1 MTDAVAWALVHFVWQ
16 GALLGLASWL
26 LQRPVR
32 SPQARYITGVVTLAA
47 MPVAFVWTTLNL
59 VPARSAWV
67 TTVTEIEGQFES
79 ASLTGHVIEGGAPA
93 ASGLPSDW
101 IVALWALGLLTFATR
116 AAGGWMLARRL
127 TRVGVSPVAP
137 WVLEQAQELS
147 ASMGITR
154 SVRVL
159 LSTRVPAPV
168 LIGWIAPVI
177 LLPATA
183 LTGLSSA
190 QVTALLAH
198 ELAHVRRHDYL
209 VNLLQTMVE
218 AAFFFHPAV
227 WLISRR
233 VREDRELC
241 CDDLAL
247 GLTDRMTYATTLH
260 TLAQRRPAALALG
273 ATGGSLV
280 NRVRRITS
288 AGTPSP
294 TPKSAWIVLLPLVVV
309 LSLAIPSSSEPV
321 LPALPHT
328 PLVGTPVPT
337 FASVRMP
344 QITAED
350 RTQLV
355 QSMPLAELQ
364 SRRRMLRAQQDLL
377 DTLRAQLAE
386 QQQQREQEA
395 AMGNHRR
402 AETVDALRKEMTRV
416 EVSVAELTLQL
427 ESLEQRQADLNPQPE
442 RDPTRPALPVALD
455 YLVPAVNAAPLSD
468 APQVP
473 QQAKAAEPV
482 LHEVFVQ
489 GYVVRP
495 GVRMVEAN
503 DSTVMRLIELSGG
516 VSARAGD
523 TVTIRGWDGKP
534 RLQLKLSDLT
544 SQDVAVHPGETV
556 YVLSA
561 PPKAGDIVIINRPA
575 TSADVTQ
582 ASMPAQPTEFVEV
595 GGEVNKPGKIAWK
608 EGMTVRDAIE
618 QAGGMTSRGKLGT
631 VRWLE
636 DKPDG
641 SRVWV
646 ELKGSKLTLDTVL
659 KPDAKLTIARKFFGG
674 N

>member
-26 LQRPVR
+26 LQRLVR

-47 MPVAFVWTTLNL
+47 MLVAFVWTTLNL
-59 VPARSAWV
+59 VPARTAWV

-177 LLPATA
+177 LLPVTA

-190 QVTALLAH
+190 QVSALLAH
-198 ELAHVRRHDYL
+198 ELAHVRRYDYL

-241 CDDLAL
+241 CDDLAVQVCDR
-247 GLTDRMTYATTLH
+247 LTYVTALSTVASLRA
-260 TLAQRRPAALALG
+260 APPALAASGGALRSRIARLLG
-273 ATGGSLV
+273 PVEAPLPRAPWVALV
-280 NRVRRITS
+280 PVLLVLAAAMPVSSTSTTPTS
-288 AGTPSP
+288 APQALATPES
-294 TPKSAWIVLLPLVVV
+294 V
-309 LSLAIPSSSEPV
+309 
-321 LPALPHT
+321 PALETTIVAPRLILEDAPAQPRT
-328 PLVGTPVPT
+328 DIVPPREV
-337 FASVRMP
+337 AQPAP
-344 QITAED
+344 Q
-350 RTQLV
+350 
-355 QSMPLAELQ
+355 PY
-364 SRRRMLRAQQDLL
+364 
-377 DTLRAQLAE
+377 
-386 QQQQREQEA
+386 
-395 AMGNHRR
+395 
-402 AETVDALRKEMTRV
+402 
-416 EVSVAELTLQL
+416 SVA
-427 ESLEQRQADLNPQPE
+427 
-442 RDPTRPALPVALD
+442 RPALPVALD
-455 YLVPAVNAAPLSD
+455 YLLPAVNAAPLTE
-468 APQVP
+468 APVVQ

-516 VSARAGD
+516 VNARAGD
-523 TVTIRGWDGKP
+523 TVEVRNQRGEIRLEL
-534 RLQLKLSDLT
+534 RLSDPT
-544 SQDVAVHPGETV
+544 TQDVAVQSGETLFV
-556 YVLSA
+556 
-561 PPKAGDIVIINRPA
+561 RPA
-575 TSADVTQ
+575 PLIRVSGDVAQQGLRRWSPGMNVSRGIAMSGGQLETGSQ
-582 ASMPAQPTEFVEV
+582 IEIRRARDGSTVTAGLDSVVEPDDEIMVRRQEPAQPTEFVEV

-608 EGMTVRDAIE
+608 EGMTVGDAIRD
-618 QAGGMTSRGKLGT
+618 AGGMTRVGKLGT
-631 VRWLE
+631 VRRLE

-646 ELKGSKLTLDTVL
+646 ELKGSKMTLDTVL
-659 KPDAKLTIARKFFGG
+659 KPGDKLTIARKFWGG

>member
-1 MTDAVAWALVHFVWQ
+1 VWQ

-26 LQRPVR
+26 LQRLVR

-47 MPVAFVWTTLNL
+47 MLVAFVWTTLNL
-59 VPARSAWV
+59 VPARTAWV

-177 LLPATA
+177 LLPVTA

-190 QVTALLAH
+190 QVSALLAH
-198 ELAHVRRHDYL
+198 ELAHVRRYDYL

-241 CDDLAL
+241 CDDLAVQVC
-247 GLTDRMTYATTLH
+247 DRLTYATTLH

-309 LSLAIPSSSEPV
+309 LSLAIPSASSEPV

-337 FASVRMP
+337 IASVRMS
-344 QITAED
+344 QTAAED
-350 RTQLV
+350 RAQLV
-355 QSMPLAELQ
+355 QSITLTDWQ

-377 DTLRAQLAE
+377 DTLRRQLAE
-386 QQQQREQEA
+386 LQQQREREA
-395 AMGNHRR
+395 AMGYHRKGDDIVAILR
-402 AETVDALRKEMTRV
+402 EETARV
-416 EVSVAELTLQL
+416 EMSVAELTLQL
-427 ESLEQRQADLNPQPE
+427 ESLEQRRADLNAESQ
-442 RDPTRPALPVALD
+442 RAQARPTWPVALG
-455 YLVPAVNAAPLSD
+455 YFVPPVNAAPLSE
-468 APQVP
+468 APIVQ

-556 YVLSA
+556 YVLPA

-659 KPDAKLTIARKFFGG
+659 KPGDRLTIPRKFWGG